1 MRHGSWMHH
10 VAYVDSTL
18 EIDGVLMVAA
28 WVQHSRLRTRPSGGA
43 GVRTARRARR
53 PTRRGAGPTR
63 PSCRAARSPR
73 HAPRGPAAVIAR
85 ASFGP
90 VPVLRKVPD
99 AVQGVPCRAVPGR
112 EVWFGSAR
120 ESAPAPAA
128 AHDRPVSTPGRSG
141 SFATGNARQGGGC
154 GSYRCTV
161 PVLALRC
168 PLAIHSPGWHQSMA
182 TWFLVAAPADCAC
195 FQVGPFSDV
204 DHTNGDVTAAV
215 AHDRRL
221 PAPLGSHTLE
231 EEE

>member
-1 MRHGSWMHH
+1 MSHDCREGCGFPAGGAVLRQSAGVCGVCHPVRGRGAHHMRHGSWMHH

-141 SFATGNARQGGGC
+141 SFATGMR
-154 GSYRCTV
+154 
-161 PVLALRC
+161 
-168 PLAIHSPGWHQSMA
+168 
-182 TWFLVAAPADCAC
+182 
-195 FQVGPFSDV
+195 
-204 DHTNGDVTAAV
+204 
-215 AHDRRL
+215 
-221 PAPLGSHTLE
+221 
-231 EEE
+231 